1 MPLTRKQWTIAAA
14 VTAGLVVVVAT
25 SVTVGVLVGRR
36 KPASNTVQQRAHR
49 LLDENPLIDG

>member
-1 MPLTRKQWTIAAA
+1 MIAAA

-36 KPASNTVQQRAHR
+36 KSASNTVQQRAHR

>member
-1 MPLTRKQWTIAAA
+1 MPLTKKQWTIIAA
-14 VTAGLVVVVAT
+14 VTAGLAVVVAA

-36 KPASNTVQQRAHR
+36 KPTPDTIHQRVNQ